1 MGFIED
7 HRNIINLQD
16 ERFMGYELSH
26 SILGA
31 LYSYTVKNVTGRQPH
46 RRYVN
51 CGNGWVLVPSGVD
64 RSALWDVNVA

>member
-1 MGFIED
+1 
-7 HRNIINLQD
+7 
-16 ERFMGYELSH
+16 MGYELSH